1 MTYTHLRIEN
11 VHGRRFFPKV
21 SRYRLPQIRHWQW
34 RGMLI
39 DPVQRE
45 LGTELNAWNV
55 TLNIMIGF
63 LAAAVLLGAIGCLML
78 PS

>member
-1 MTYTHLRIEN
+1 MQFVIRTTPIPVTRKPTQLN
-11 VHGRRFFPKV
+11 VRG
-21 SRYRLPQIRHWQW
+21 WQW
-34 RGMLI
+34 RLI
-39 DPVQRE
+39 LVDPVQRE

-63 LAAAVLLGAIGCLML
+63 LAAAVLFGAIGCLML

>member
-11 VHGRRFFPKV
+11 VHGRRFFSKV
-21 SRYRLPQIRHWQW
+21 SRYRSLQIRHWQW
-34 RGMLI
+34 RAMLI

-55 TLNIMIGF
+55 ILNLMIGI
-63 LAAAVLLGAIGCLML
+63 LAAVVLLGAIGCLMV